1 MLQVLILTL
10 PFFAVILAGFIA
22 RKRRFFPRDAG
33 NILARF
39 AFFVALPAFL
49 FLQLA
54 SAPVTE
60 MWNPGFIARYEIGT
74 LTVFTAAAIAA
85 TVFRITAVRRA
96 IFALNATY
104 SNYGYIGVPLS
115 LAAFGPRAAIP
126 LALILLA
133 DSIVLVVLTATT
145 AALSPGIEFA
155 RTLKTTLAD
164 LAKNPLLLSVIAGFL
179 WSLAGFSLPQIPEK
193 FLYLLAGAAAPAALF
208 ALGITLAG
216 SRVVDAR
223 VEIFTVSAFK
233 LIIHP
238 ALVAALFLTLPGIDP
253 VAVKVAILAAALPI
267 AANVY
272 AMSAYYN
279 AYTGATAAAIL
290 VSTIGA
296 SVTVPAVLYFL
307 L

>member
-1 MLQVLILTL
+1 MLQVLTLTL

-22 RKRRFFPRDAG
+22 RTCRFFPRDAG

-54 SAPVTE
+54 STPVAE
-60 MWNPGFIARYEIGT
+60 MWNPGFIALYEIGT
-74 LTVFTAAAIAA
+74 LTVFTAAAAAA
-85 TVFRITAVRRA
+85 TVFRITAARRA

-133 DSIVLVVLTATT
+133 DSIVLVVLTAAT

-164 LAKNPLLLSVIAGFL
+164 LAKNPLLLSVVVGFL
-179 WSLAGFSLPQIPEK
+179 WSLAGFPLPQIPEK
-193 FLYLLAGAAAPAALF
+193 FLVMLAGAAAPAALF
-208 ALGITLAG
+208 ALGITLVG
-216 SRVVDAR
+216 SRINDAR
-223 VEIFTVSAFK
+223 AEIFTVSAFK

-238 ALVAALFLTLPGIDP
+238 ALIAALFLTLPGVDP

-272 AMSAYYN
+272 AMSEYYN